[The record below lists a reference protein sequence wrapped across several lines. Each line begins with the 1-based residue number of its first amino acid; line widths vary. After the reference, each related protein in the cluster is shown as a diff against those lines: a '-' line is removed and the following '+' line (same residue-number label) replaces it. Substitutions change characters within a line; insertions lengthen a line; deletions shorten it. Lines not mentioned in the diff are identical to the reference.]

1 MINTLIVVYFFFF
14 LIHTIVFLLYQ
25 FDVVNIRERSMVY
38 WIRAVNIIETLFL
51 AIIHIFTFS
60 SYGTYFLG
68 AIYLLNITLL
78 VLQFIFAEWGF
89 GRKVLDFFW
98 IGFYTLLFLIDVL
111 KIGLPEIV
119 SHFSSSESIHVL
131 KFIFSDTIIGKLILG
146 VATPV
151 LRTVIL
157 EAIHRNE

>member
-51 AIIHIFTFS
+51 AITHIFTFS

-78 VLQFIFAEWGF
+78 VLQFIF
-89 GRKVLDFFW
+89 VISLDFAARFC
-98 IGFYTLLFLIDVL
+98 GDHPFFLFLFVF
-111 KIGLPEIV
+111 PR
-119 SHFSSSESIHVL
+119 H
-131 KFIFSDTIIGKLILG
+131 
-146 VATPV
+146 
-151 LRTVIL
+151 
-157 EAIHRNE
+157 